1 MNLPNIL
8 GIIFQKK
15 MVFSLFLVQ
24 NTIPGLQKSAQT
36 CSNSLYNLSMINI
49 IYPGIDMLKLC

>member
-1 MNLPNIL
+1 
-8 GIIFQKK
+8 

-36 CSNSLYNLSMINI
+36 YSNSLYNLSMINI